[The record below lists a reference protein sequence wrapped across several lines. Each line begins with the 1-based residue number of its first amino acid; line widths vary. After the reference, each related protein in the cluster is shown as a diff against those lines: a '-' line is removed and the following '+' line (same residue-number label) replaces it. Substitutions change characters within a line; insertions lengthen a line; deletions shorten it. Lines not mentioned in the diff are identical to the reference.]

1 MQLKEKIEEIVSERL
16 SEEYFIVEIIIGGT
30 RVKPKITILL
40 DGDDGITIDYCAEI
54 SRKVANEIEE
64 KNIIDTAY
72 TLEVS
77 SPGIDFPLKFLR
89 QYIKNIG
96 RKLEIELIDGNI
108 KTGKLE
114 EVNEGILYLS
124 ADKKKKTIEEAVKQE
139 IKLEEIKKAVVIIS
153 FGD

>member
-1 MQLKEKIEEIVSERL
+1 L
-16 SEEYFIVEIIIGGT
+16 SEEYFIVEIIIGGIKI
-30 RVKPKITILL
+30 KPKITILL
-40 DGDDGITIDYCAEI
+40 DGDNGITIDYCAEI

-77 SPGIDFPLKFLR
+77 SPGIDFPLKFHR
-89 QYIKNIG
+89 QYKKNIG

-124 ADKKKKTIEEAVKQE
+124 ADKKKKAIEETVKQE

>member
-16 SEEYFIVEIIIGGT
+16 SEEYFIVEVIIGGIKI
-30 RVKPKITILL
+30 KPKITILL
-40 DGDDGITIDYCAEI
+40 DGDNGITIDYCAEI

-77 SPGIDFPLKFLR
+77 SPGIDFPLKFQR
-89 QYIKNIG
+89 QYVKNIG
-96 RKLEIELIDGNI
+96 RKLEIELLNGDT

-114 EVNEGILYLS
+114 EVNAENLYLS
-124 ADKKKKTIEEAVKQE
+124 VDKKKKISEETVNQE
-139 IKLEEIKKAVVIIS
+139 IKIEDIKKAVVLIS
-153 FGD
+153 FAE